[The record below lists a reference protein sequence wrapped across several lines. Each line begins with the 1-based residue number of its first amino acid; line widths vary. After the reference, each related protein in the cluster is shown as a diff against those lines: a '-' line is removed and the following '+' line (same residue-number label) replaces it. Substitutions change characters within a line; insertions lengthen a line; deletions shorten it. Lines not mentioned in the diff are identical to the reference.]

1 MGSTNRGQ
9 LRPHFAGGRSPPF
22 IVAALSIGLAIM
34 GISYYTLSR
43 QYTVLEHE
51 MSTLLQNKHLVE
63 DERDVVRAQL
73 NIKEQEYDRL
83 KAALEQTMADIVS
96 LRKAK
101 ADVESKNQGLESS
114 VKSLNEELLSEKKTI
129 QNLQESH
136 AKEVANLE
144 GEKTQLNQEIEK
156 LKGKL
161 KEQQQPPPPATSNQD
176 GNKDGIVNR
185 DNIVVSSND
194 NKGAIDKN
202 VEGDIVPPPDDA
214 VAPLPPQTGNQNAGD
229 VEGKADPNKVV
240 AAGDDS
246 ANLARKDIKDNADN
260 NNNEIIDDKEK
271 KLSNPESNKTSL

>member
-1 MGSTNRGQ
+1 
-9 LRPHFAGGRSPPF
+9 
-22 IVAALSIGLAIM
+22 M

-43 QYTVLEHE
+43 QHTALEHE
-51 MSTLLQNKHLVE
+51 MSTLLQNMHLVE

-73 NIKEQEYDRL
+73 NIKEEEYDHL
-83 KAALEQTMADIVS
+83 KGTLEQTMADIVS
-96 LRKAK
+96 LRKGK

-114 VKSLNEELLSEKKTI
+114 VKSLNEELSSAKKTI

-136 AKEVANLE
+136 GKEVANLE

-161 KEQQQPPPPATSNQD
+161 KEQQQQPPPTTSNQD

-202 VEGDIVPPPDDA
+202 VEGDMVPPPDDA
-214 VAPLPPQTGNQNAGD
+214 VAPPPPQTGNKNAGD
-229 VEGKADPNKVV
+229 VEGKADQNKVV
-240 AAGDDS
+240 AAGNDNS
-246 ANLARKDIKDNADN
+246 ANLARKDTKDNADN

-271 KLSNPESNKTSL
+271 KLSNPEKNKASLWEKER